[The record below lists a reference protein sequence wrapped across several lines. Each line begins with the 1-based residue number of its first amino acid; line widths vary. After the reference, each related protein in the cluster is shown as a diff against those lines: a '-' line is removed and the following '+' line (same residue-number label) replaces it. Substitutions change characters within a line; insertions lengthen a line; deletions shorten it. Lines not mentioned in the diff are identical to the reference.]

1 MDMMDMMDMM
11 EDLYDYLSAVIYDE
25 EEAMKDSTPPFKEEP
40 GLPLPEQKKEWNLTA
55 GSLVIGENG
64 GILLAKA
71 SPGGSLWFQDIADP
85 TRKFTYK
92 DMGNYAVLIDGCDV
106 AQVLVSLRAIRG

>member
-1 MDMMDMMDMM
+1 MDMN
-11 EDLYDYLSAVIYDE
+11 DLYDYLAAMIYDE
-25 EEAMKDSTPPFKEEP
+25 EPNEEKDSTLPPEEKP
-40 GLPLPEQKKEWNLTA
+40 GLPLPEKKKKECNLTA

-71 SPGGSLWFQDIADP
+71 SPGGSLWFQDITDH

-106 AQVLVSLRAIRG
+106 AQVLVNLRATRG

>member
-1 MDMMDMMDMM
+1 MDMN
-11 EDLYDYLSAVIYDE
+11 DLYDYLAAMIYDE
-25 EEAMKDSTPPFKEEP
+25 EPNEEKDSTPPLEEKP
-40 GLPLPEQKKEWNLTA
+40 GLPLPEKKKEWNLTA

-71 SPGGSLWFQDIADP
+71 SPDGSLWFQDIADP
-85 TRKFTYK
+85 TRKLTDE

-106 AQVLVSLRAIRG
+106 AQVLVNLRATRG